1 MVSFCCPLIQGYGQ
15 TESSGVITIG
25 LQGDNMTGHVGGPL
39 RNVELKLI
47 DVPELK
53 YFTNNTNEEG
63 EPLPQGEIC
72 FRGQNSFLGYFK
84 NAQETEAAFD

>member
-1 MVSFCCPLIQGYGQ
+1 
-15 TESSGVITIG
+15 
-25 LQGDNMTGHVGGPL
+25 MTGHVGGPL

-84 NAQETEAAFD
+84 NAKETEAAFD